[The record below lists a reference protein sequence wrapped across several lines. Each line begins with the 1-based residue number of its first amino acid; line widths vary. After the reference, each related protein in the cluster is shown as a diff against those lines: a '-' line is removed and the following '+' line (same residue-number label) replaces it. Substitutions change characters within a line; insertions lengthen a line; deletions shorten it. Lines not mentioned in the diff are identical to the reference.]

1 MYNYWIKILT
11 DRRSLFFKI
20 LLISFF
26 NVFLFNVKTYGYG
39 NNQYY
44 NSLQYQSYRQRQEL
58 MDMELPLSNDIS
70 VNQSDKFT
78 PQIKGCV
85 QVEKIDIENFYGL
98 SKEKI
103 EGLVEK
109 WNHRCLTVSN
119 INTILNTL
127 NEAYLKT
134 NFLTTRAYLPQQDL
148 SSGHL
153 RIVIIEGR
161 IEGFEFTGN
170 NKRLHEITAF
180 PWVAGNV
187 LDLND
192 LKQGLDNMNR
202 LPNWKTSLKINK
214 GSQNNT
220 SIVEV
225 KTPKPGIVHGK
236 ITTDNNGQSVS
247 ARTIAR
253 SNLVL
258 ADLFGVLD
266 MWSFEYDHSLNTR
279 QKFGHN
285 TFFSAEGSIPM
296 GPWLIW
302 CGWWRSDDMY
312 HDGPKMA
319 LYREDVTQKD
329 FHVGISRVLTRDL
342 IGVTSLIIS
351 YQTKSF
357 MNYKNHNLEKYKS
370 ARLSM
375 LNVTL
380 NEYTKLWDRVWYI
393 NIGAKMGLNGIMT
406 KTWIDNTEKYAPRT
420 RFIKFIFDIQGD
432 QPITKKIAWH
442 TFIHGEYSNKNQYN
456 NEQMQIGGPY
466 TVRGFI
472 RQNLAG
478 NAGIY
483 IRNDLSWTLP
493 TDHMHC
499 GGYQFFCKTFLEK
512 AELYGAFDAGI
523 TRAVYQ
529 TSYNLDKPKVGN
541 IGSGGIG
548 LRKKD
553 GPVLWNASVTH
564 AFASSIL
571 TSEGWIACF
580 EIGVNL

>member
-1 MYNYWIKILT
+1 MN
-11 DRRSLFFKI
+11 RRSLVFNAI
-20 LLISFF
+20 LIYCLSFLCLH
-26 NVFLFNVKTYGYG
+26 NKAYGFG

-44 NSLQYQSYRQRQEL
+44 NSLQYQGYRQRQEL

-70 VNQSDKFT
+70 VNQGEKFK

-85 QVEKIDIENFYGL
+85 KINNIDIENPYSL

-103 EGLVEK
+103 DHIIKK
-109 WNHRCLTVSN
+109 WNHRCLTVSD
-119 INTILNTL
+119 INTILNIL
-127 NEAYLKT
+127 NQAYLKT

-161 IEGFEFTGN
+161 IENFNFTGTPE
-170 NKRLHEITAF
+170 RFHEMTAF
-180 PWVAGNV
+180 PWIAGNV

-214 GSQNNT
+214 GHQDNT

-225 KTPKPGIVHGK
+225 KTPKAGLIHGK
-236 ITTDNNGQSVS
+236 VSTDNNGQSIS
-247 ARTIAR
+247 ARTIGR
-253 SNLVL
+253 SNFIVT
-258 ADLFGVLD
+258 DLFGVLD
-266 MWSFEYDHSLNTR
+266 MWSFEYDHSLNNR
-279 QKFGHN
+279 QRLGHN
-285 TFFSAEGSIPM
+285 SFFSMEGSVPM
-296 GPWLIW
+296 GPWLLW

-312 HDGPKMA
+312 HDGPKIA
-319 LYREDVTQKD
+319 LHREDVTQKD

-357 MNYKNHNLEKYKS
+357 MNYRNHIRENYKS

-375 LNVTL
+375 LNITL
-380 NEYTKLWDRVWYI
+380 SEYTKLWDRVWYI
-393 NIGAKMGLNGIMT
+393 NLGTKIGLNGLMT
-406 KTWIDNTEKYAPRT
+406 KTWINNSGKYAPHT
-420 RFIKFIFDIQGD
+420 RFVKFILDIQGD
-432 QPITKKIAWH
+432 QPIIKSLTWH
-442 TFIHGEYSNKNQYN
+442 TFVHGEYSDKSQYD

-478 NAGIY
+478 NAGVY

-493 TDHMHC
+493 TDDMHC
-499 GGYQFFCKTFLEK
+499 GDYQAFCDFFLDKS
-512 AELYGAFDAGI
+512 ELYGSLDAGM
-523 TRAVYQ
+523 TRAVYA
-529 TSYNLDKPKVGN
+529 TPYHVDKPKVGN

-553 GPVLWNASVTH
+553 GIFMWDASVTH
-564 AFASSIL
+564 AFTPSIL
-571 TSEGWIACF
+571 APEGWIAGF
-580 EIGVNL
+580 AFGISL